1 MHIIVNILFMN
12 LQYISDNNG
21 IITGVYIP
29 IMEWNELHTK
39 FKEIKN
45 EQIYIP
51 AWQMDVVKERIQD
64 YKSKPSQAVD
74 FDEAMDDILKDF

>member
-1 MHIIVNILFMN
+1 MN

-29 IMEWNELHTK
+29 ILEWNELQSK
-39 FKEIKN
+39 FQDISN

-51 AWQMDVVKERIQD
+51 AWQMDVVKERMQD
-64 YKSKPSQAVD
+64 YKANPSQAVD